1 MNTTLEQLE
10 AHYLEIAK
18 TISGLYNMK
27 TPRNSKKAR
36 LEIIETIAKYNN
48 LLDEMRKEII
58 ALEEVK

>member
-1 MNTTLEQLE
+1 MNATLEQLE
-10 AHYLEIAK
+10 AHYSELAK

-36 LEIIETIAKYNN
+36 LDIIETIARYNAQ
-48 LLDEMRKEII
+48 LDEIREQII

>member
-1 MNTTLEQLE
+1 
-10 AHYLEIAK
+10 
-18 TISGLYNMK
+18 MK

>member
-18 TISGLYNMK
+18 TISGLYRMK

-36 LEIIETIAKYNN
+36 LDIIETIARYNAQ
-48 LLDEMRKEII
+48 LDEIREQII